1 MTLYN
6 IFKTA
11 LLGLWANKL
20 RALLTTLGVII
31 GVASVIAMLALGNG
45 ARAAV
50 EASFRFLGA
59 DQAQISERR
68 TIKDGEFRPVGAKLT
83 YSDGLAMPSAVP
95 LVRRVS
101 MSLSGAAKVRQGRV
115 TLDMGF
121 VATTADAL
129 QEAVSAGE
137 YQPVG
142 HKEGVPL
149 TVDDFIGQGRFFSPA
164 EVVDGAEVCVLG
176 SQTAADLFEGDDPVG
191 ETIHVNRMRCLVV
204 GVMAELE
211 SVDAKE
217 RYRGKPNEALY
228 MPIST
233 AIRAFYDTEPSVN
246 ITAYVRDEKRMT
258 EAKSQIVAYLRQRH
272 AIEKNEAGNY
282 EDDFDITT
290 RQDILGAQQK
300 AANTFALLLAAMAV
314 VSLVVGGIGI
324 MNVMLVSVTER
335 TREIGTRLAVGAQRG
350 DIVRQFLLEA
360 VLLSAAG
367 GIFGVA
373 VGILTIPLA
382 AALNQGMALLSPAS
396 IPLSLGV
403 ALVTGITFGLYPAL
417 RAARLDPIAALRY
430 E

>member
-1 MTLYN
+1 MTLFN
-6 IFKTA
+6 TFKTA
-11 LLGLWANKL
+11 FIGLWTNKL
-20 RALLTTLGVII
+20 RALLTTLGIII

-68 TIKDGEFRPVGAKLT
+68 DIEDGQFRPVGEKLT
-83 YSDGLAMPSAVP
+83 YSDGLALPASVP

-101 MSLSGAAKVRQGRV
+101 MALGGSAKVRRERV

-129 QEAVSAGE
+129 EQVVSTGD

-142 HKEGVPL
+142 HPEGAPL
-149 TVDDFIGQGRFFSPA
+149 TVEDFISQGRFFSPA
-164 EVVDGAEVCVLG
+164 EVVDGAAVCVLG
-176 SQTAADLFEGDDPVG
+176 AQTAADLFEGDDPVG
-191 ETIHVNRMRCLVV
+191 ETLFVNRLRCLVV
-204 GVMAELE
+204 GVIAELE
-211 SVDAKE
+211 STDAEE

-233 AIRAFYDTEPSVN
+233 AIRAFYETEPSVA
-246 ITAYVRDEKRMT
+246 ITAYVRDEKQMN
-258 EAKSQIVAYLRQRH
+258 EAKAQIAAYLRQRH

-314 VSLVVGGIGI
+314 VSLGVGGIGI

-350 DIVRQFLLEA
+350 DIVGQFLLEA
-360 VLLSAAG
+360 ILLSAG
-367 GIFGVA
+367 GGVLGIA

-382 AALNQGMALLSPAS
+382 AALNQGMALLAPTS
-396 IPLSLGV
+396 IPLAFGV
-403 ALVTGITFGLYPAL
+403 ALCTGVIFGLYPAL
-417 RAARLDPIAALRY
+417 RASRLDPIEALRY